1 MRRAVL
7 VILDGLRRD
16 FVDAERTPHLAALR
30 ERGTFFPACRSAFPS
45 ATRVVSSTLA
55 TGCWPARHGLQGNSM
70 VLVEDGRLVRH
81 DVGHPDF
88 LQHKRRVT
96 GRSLARP
103 TLAER
108 VAGHGGA
115 MIFNNVSPG
124 AAYAHDP
131 DGHGRVFHRAGSF
144 GPGRVPLAN
153 ALDVTLDAA
162 GDAAMTTR
170 FIAEALVPGGPALA
184 VLWMGEPDH
193 IQHETPLGSPPH
205 LAVLKSADA
214 NLGRVIAA
222 VDALRAQGEEVLLI
236 AGSDHG
242 HETVTGIIDMEEELV
257 AAGLKAELHSD
268 DVVVAANGTAALIY
282 LHPDHD
288 NRHDRLDDFLRSRPW
303 AGAVLSGDEL
313 GAVGQAPVGALAF
326 AVSMKGDETPNVFG
340 IAGSC
345 LAVKPQG
352 GKADRLGFG
361 QHGGLNAHEQSPV
374 LVIDGAGFG
383 AGERL
388 APVAV
393 VDIAPTVLIH
403 LGLPANDLDGRPLQE
418 AAPLRSA
425 AAAPLSLQIPVSEN
439 RR

>member
-16 FVDAERTPHLAALR
+16 FVDAARTPHLAALR
-30 ERGTFFPACRSAFPS
+30 QRGAYFPAYRSAFPS

-55 TGCWPARHGLQGNSM
+55 TGCWPARHGLQGNTM

-115 MIFNNVSPG
+115 TIFNNVSPG

-131 DGHGRVFHRAGSF
+131 DGHGLVFHRAGSF

-153 ALDVTLDAA
+153 GLDIGLDVA

-184 VLWMGEPDH
+184 VLWTGEPDH
-193 IQHETPLGSPPH
+193 IQHEAPLGSPQH
-205 LAVLKSADA
+205 LAVLKAADA
-214 NLGRVIAA
+214 NLGRVVAA
-222 VDALRAQGEEVLLI
+222 VRALRAAGEEVLLI

-242 HETVTGIIDMEEELV
+242 HETVTGVIDIEAELV
-257 AAGLKAELHSD
+257 AAGLKADVHSEE
-268 DVVVAANGTAALIY
+268 VVVASNGTSALIY
-282 LHPDHD
+282 LHPDHEGRRD
-288 NRHDRLDDFLRSRPW
+288 LLDDFLRARPW
-303 AGAVLSGDEL
+303 AGAVLGFNEL
-313 GAVGQAPVGALAF
+313 GTVGQAPVGALAF
-326 AVSMKGDETPNVFG
+326 AVSMKGDATPNEFG
-340 IAGSC
+340 VPGSC
-345 LAVKPQG
+345 LAAKPQG

-361 QHGGLNAHEQSPV
+361 QHGGLNAHEQAPV
-374 LVIDGAGFG
+374 LVIDGRGFTAGV
-383 AGERL
+383 RH

-393 VDIAPTVLIH
+393 VDIAPTILAH
-403 LGLPANDLDGRPLQE
+403 LALPADGLDGAALQE
-418 AAPLRSA
+418 PE
-425 AAAPLSLQIPVSEN
+425 P
-439 RR
+439 

>member
-30 ERGTFFPACRSAFPS
+30 ERGAFFPAYRSAFPS

-88 LQHKRRVT
+88 LQHKRRMT
-96 GRSLARP
+96 GRSLAVP

-144 GPGRVPLAN
+144 GPGRAPLSN
-153 ALDVTLDAA
+153 GLDVTLDAA
-162 GDAAMTTR
+162 GDTAMTTR
-170 FIAEALVPGGPALA
+170 FIAEALAPGGPALA

-193 IQHETPLGSPPH
+193 IQHETPLGSPLQ
-205 LAVLKSADA
+205 LAVLKAADA

-222 VDALRAQGEEVLLI
+222 VEALRAQGEEVLLI

-242 HETVTGIIDMEEELV
+242 HETVTGVVDVEEELV
-257 AAGLKAELHSD
+257 AAGLKVDLHSD
-268 DVVVAANGTAALIY
+268 DVVVAANGTSALIY
-282 LHPDHD
+282 LHPDHET
-288 NRHDRLDDFLRSRPW
+288 RRDRLDDFLRSRPW
-303 AGAVLSGDEL
+303 AGAVFGGDEL
-313 GAVGQAPVGALAF
+313 GAVGQAPVGSLAF
-326 AVSMKGDETPNVFG
+326 AVSMKGDEAPNDFG

-374 LVIDGAGFG
+374 LVIDGAGFIP
-383 AGERL
+383 GERS

-393 VDIAPTVLIH
+393 VDIAPTILAH
-403 LGLPANDLDGRPLQE
+403 LGLPANHLDGIALQDAE
-418 AAPLRSA
+418 PPRSA
-425 AAAPLSLQIPVSEN
+425 ARAFSLQIPVSEN
-439 RR
+439 CR

>member
-7 VILDGLRRD
+7 VVLDGLRRD

-30 ERGTFFPACRSAFPS
+30 ERGAFFAGYRSAFPS

-70 VLVEDGRLVRH
+70 VLVEAGRLVRH

-96 GRSLARP
+96 GRSLAAP

-144 GPGRVPLAN
+144 GPGRVPIPDGLDI
-153 ALDVTLDAA
+153 ALDVA
-162 GDAAMTTR
+162 GDTAMTSR

-193 IQHETPLGSPPH
+193 IQHETPLGSPAH
-205 LAVLKSADA
+205 LAVLRAADA
-214 NLGRVIAA
+214 NLGRVIAM
-222 VDALRAQGEEVLLI
+222 VEALRREGEDVLLI

-242 HETVTGIIDMEEELV
+242 HETITGIVDIEEELV
-257 AAGLKAELHSD
+257 ASGLKAELHSD

-282 LHPDHD
+282 LHPDHES
-288 NRHDRLDDFLRSRPW
+288 RRGRLDDFLRGRAW
-303 AGAVLSGDEL
+303 AGAVFGRDEL
-313 GAVGQAPVGALAF
+313 GAVGQAPAGALAF
-326 AVSMKGDETPNVFG
+326 AVSMKGSEAPNAFG
-340 IAGSC
+340 IPGSC

-361 QHGGLNAHEQSPV
+361 QHGGLNGHEQAPA
-374 LVIDGAGFG
+374 LVIDGGGFIS
-383 AGERL
+383 GERA

-393 VDIAPTVLIH
+393 VDIAPTLLAH
-403 LGLPANDLDGRPLQE
+403 LGLPVNQLDGAPLQE
-418 AAPLRSA
+418 IEPSRSGSR
-425 AAAPLSLQIPVSEN
+425 PLSLQLPVSET
-439 RR
+439 RP

>member
-1 MRRAVL
+1 MRRCVL

-16 FVDAERTPHLAALR
+16 FVDAKRTPHLAALR
-30 ERGTFFPACRSAFPS
+30 ERGTWFPAYRSAFPS

-55 TGCWPARHGLQGNSM
+55 TGCWPARHGLQGNTM
-70 VLVEDGRLVRH
+70 VLVEENRLVRH

-96 GRSLARP
+96 GHSLARP

-108 VAGHGGA
+108 LAGHGGA

-144 GPGRVPLAN
+144 GPGRLPLSN
-153 ALDVTLDAA
+153 PLDVTLDAA
-162 GDAAMTTR
+162 GDAAMTMR

-184 VLWMGEPDH
+184 VLWTGEPDH
-193 IQHETPLGSPPH
+193 IQHEAPLGSPAH
-205 LAVLKSADA
+205 LAVLAAADA

-222 VDALRAQGEEVLLI
+222 VDMLRAQGDEVLLI

-242 HETVTGIIDMEEELV
+242 HETITGVIDIEAELV
-257 AAGLKAELHSD
+257 GAGLKADLHSD
-268 DVVVAANGTAALIY
+268 DVVVAANGTSALIY
-282 LHPDHD
+282 LHPDHAG
-288 NRHDRLDDFLRSRPW
+288 RHDRLDDFLRNRPW
-303 AGAVLSGDEL
+303 AGAVFGGNEL
-313 GAVGQAPVGALAF
+313 ADVGQAPLGALAF
-326 AVSMKGDETPNVFG
+326 AVSMKGDDAPNAFG
-340 IAGSC
+340 IVGSC

-352 GKADRLGFG
+352 GKPDRLGFG

-374 LVIDGAGFG
+374 LVVDGAGFG
-383 AGERL
+383 AGGRPEP
-388 APVAV
+388 ATV
-393 VDIAPTVLIH
+393 VDIAPTLLAH
-403 LGLPANDLDGRPLQE
+403 LGLPADDLDGSPLQ
-418 AAPLRSA
+418 
-425 AAAPLSLQIPVSEN
+425 AAAPHSAMASPSLEIPVSEN

>member
-1 MRRAVL
+1 MRRCVL

-30 ERGTFFPACRSAFPS
+30 ERGTSFPAYRSAFPS

-70 VLVEDGRLVRH
+70 VLVEEGRLVRH

-96 GRSLARP
+96 GRSLAMP

-144 GPGRVPLAN
+144 GPGRVPLEN
-153 ALDVTLDAA
+153 GLDVTLDAA

-170 FIAEALVPGGPALA
+170 FISEALMPGGPALA

-193 IQHETPLGSPPH
+193 IQHEAPLGSPQN
-205 LAVLKSADA
+205 LAVLKAADA
-214 NLGRVIAA
+214 NLGRVIGA
-222 VDALRAQGEEVLLI
+222 VEALRAAGEEVLLV

-242 HETVTGIIDMEEELV
+242 HETVTGIVDIEEELV
-257 AAGLKAELHSD
+257 AAGLKAGLHSD

-282 LHPDHD
+282 LHPDQD
-288 NRHDRLDDFLRSRPW
+288 GRRGRIDDFLRSRPW
-303 AGAVLSGDEL
+303 AGAVFGQDEL
-313 GAVGQAPVGALAF
+313 GAVGQAPMGALAF
-326 AVSMKGDETPNVFG
+326 AVSMRGGDTPNAFG
-340 IAGSC
+340 IVGSG
-345 LAVKPQG
+345 LAVRPQG

-361 QHGGLNAHEQSPV
+361 QHGGLNAREQSPV
-374 LVIDGAGFG
+374 LVIDGAGF
-383 AGERL
+383 A
-388 APVAV
+388 ASICDTPVAV
-393 VDIAPTVLIH
+393 VDIAPTLLAH
-403 LGLPANDLDGRPLQE
+403 LGLPADDMDGTALQN
-418 AAPLRSA
+418 AAASRHASA
-425 AAAPLSLQIPVSEN
+425 ASPSPQLSASEI
-439 RR
+439 R

>member
-16 FVDAERTPHLAALR
+16 FVDAERMPHLAALR
-30 ERGTFFPACRSAFPS
+30 ERGTFFPSYRSAFPS

-81 DVGHPDF
+81 DVGHPGF

-96 GRSLARP
+96 GHSLAMP

-108 VAGHGGA
+108 VARRGGA

-131 DGHGRVFHRAGSF
+131 DGHGQVFHRAGSF
-144 GPGRVPLAN
+144 GPGRAPLADG
-153 ALDVTLDAA
+153 LDVTLDAA

-170 FIAEALVPGGPALA
+170 FIAEALAPGGPALA

-205 LAVLKSADA
+205 LAVLKAADA

-222 VDALRAQGEEVLLI
+222 VEALREQGDEVLLI

-242 HETVTGIIDMEEELV
+242 HETIVGVIDIEDELV

-268 DVVVAANGTAALIY
+268 DVVVAANGTSALVY
-282 LHPDHD
+282 LHPDHSR
-288 NRHDRLDDFLRSRPW
+288 RHDRLDDFLRSRPW
-303 AGAVLSGDEL
+303 AGAVFGGDEL
-313 GAVGQAPVGALAF
+313 GKVGQAPVGALAF
-326 AVSMKGDETPNVFG
+326 AVSMRGDDAPNAFG
-340 IAGSC
+340 IPGSC

-352 GKADRLGFG
+352 GKPDRLGFG
-361 QHGGLNAHEQSPV
+361 QHGGLNIHEQSPV
-374 LVIDGAGFG
+374 LVIDGPGFSTG
-383 AGERL
+383 APP
-388 APVAV
+388 APAAV
-393 VDIAPTVLIH
+393 VDIAPTLLAH

-418 AAPLRSA
+418 AAPRL
-425 AAAPLSLQIPVSEN
+425 AAAPFSLQIPVSEN